1 MKTVRDSMNL
11 SKRGDPRLVILES
24 FANATDRLI
33 ENYDLLAHRDLN
45 GLKESGID
53 ILEADYCVLI
63 GFFQGKTGF
72 PNENQEEAV
81 VEALLPSLD
90 TFPHSE
96 ERRLL
101 YVGITRA
108 KKKSYLIADPMATS
122 EFIVELLSPKYG
134 LHIASSTFKEQYRRM
149 FKCPICSTGHFKM
162 IKGKFGNFYSCT
174 SGEICNAK
182 PRVCKK
188 CGTPSVD
195 SEHASRCTN
204 PQCANTIKI
213 CEKCGRPM
221 KLKEGKYG
229 QFWGCTGYGIKDD
242 QCRNTTK
249 IT

>member
-1 MKTVRDSMNL
+1 MNL